1 MTDKQPEAL
10 RLADELESCGCLAD
24 EAIYDNAAAELRRL
38 HRVDVSHGWW
48 LDKTEW
54 VQESSEASDLGKHRA
69 DVIKQRLDSMTAQR
83 DELLQALKWCLEKG
97 SRWHPCD
104 PTVVAARS
112 AIAKATGAT
121 Q

>member
-10 RLADELESCGCLAD
+10 RMADELESCGCLAD

-38 HRVDVSHGWW
+38 HAV
-48 LDKTEW
+48 E
-54 VQESSEASDLGKHRA
+54 Q
-69 DVIKQRLDSMTAQR
+69 QR